1 MTTKRQWLNREEARA
16 LARAHVGARH
26 ELSDCDAPDGW
37 YLRPS
42 EPDASF
48 YFLVSEP
55 DPIRVGYD
63 EYAAV
68 NRRTGEVTIFQ
79 CGE

>member
-1 MTTKRQWLNREEARA
+1 
-16 LARAHVGARH
+16 
-26 ELSDCDAPDGW
+26 LSDCDAPDGW

-42 EPDASF
+42 EPDACF